1 MAWMRKSSRREG
13 EGPPPRSP
21 DQEVPQTSSL
31 HIFLDFC
38 VTFLQSVEIN
48 NLSIYLSENHAKVL
62 PFLVASS
69 TVASLQKGLQS
80 HSHGAL
86 LQIAQSQLGCQ
97 SWRSPQQFGPTFSRA
112 KQTLVRKGGSVGAR
126 WYHPCYCKSQ
136 NLRCGELLMISELGR
151 SATR

>member
-1 MAWMRKSSRREG
+1 MKEEIKQRREG
-13 EGPPPRSP
+13 DGPPPRSR
-21 DQEVPQTSSL
+21 DQTDPQTSSL